1 MTMLYKMIKKTNIRY
16 EHVTEVGVFKPET
29 ANTLGFIKEGV
40 PCTLFEANPETAKE
54 IFDKFHEKYNIKV
67 HSVALSS
74 FQGTIKLYNAGASS
88 FCETIDFSPA
98 VMHDGK
104 LKDSLSFIE
113 VQSEIFSTFDKGNI
127 DILSIDIEGGEW
139 DVIKNMISR
148 PKVLCIETQSR
159 DYINPKIKEITQW
172 LEDNNY
178 KIWFVD
184 DTDTVFIKEN
194 LVKFGL
200 ISNIKRS
207 IHSKKYF
214 DGKLL

>member
-1 MTMLYKMIKKTNIRY
+1 
-16 EHVTEVGVFKPET
+16 
-29 ANTLGFIKEGV
+29 
-40 PCTLFEANPETAKE
+40 
-54 IFDKFHEKYNIKV
+54 
-67 HSVALSS
+67 
-74 FQGTIKLYNAGASS
+74 
-88 FCETIDFSPA
+88 
-98 VMHDGK
+98 MHDGK
-104 LKDSLSFIE
+104 SKDSLSFIE

-139 DVIKNMISR
+139 DVINNMISR